1 MSDCVIINYGMGN
14 LFSVKTAIENLGK
27 NVKISH
33 DSKEIV
39 KGNIIVLPG
48 VGSFKVA
55 INRIKKLG
63 LDDAIKE
70 CIINKNKKILGIC
83 LGMQL
88 LAKVGTE
95 DGINEGLNVFDV
107 EVIKFQNSYN
117 QNFKIPHVGFNQV
130 NNEKNSIL
138 FKGISNN
145 SDFYFNHSY
154 YIPLKTYKFSNFS
167 TTNYIN
173 NFISSIEY
181 DNVFATQFHPEKSQS
196 NGQILLENFM
206 ES

>member
-14 LFSVKTAIENLGK
+14 LFSVKTAIESLGK
-27 NVKISH
+27 KVKITH

-63 LDDAIKE
+63 LDDVIKE

-107 EVIKFQNSYN
+107 EVIKFKNNYN

-154 YIPLKTYKFSNFS
+154 YIPLKTYKISNFS

-196 NGQILLENFM
+196 NGQILLKNFM